1 MLGNNSLS
9 GELPL
14 WTGFPKAQLF
24 GLSNNDLDGV
34 LPDRWAFPE
43 LSQLQVC
50 LVAEHAPTSC
60 LLGTRLSM
68 LGTCD
73 GAWHCGGLDQLCSAL
88 CVNHSGMTP
97 SRKHRS
103 LQARSEPASHLHWCW
118 CSWRATA
125 LRAACQAPGWIICL
139 T

>member
-24 GLSNNDLDGV
+24 GLSNNSLDSV

-50 LVAEHAPTSC
+50 LKDCSGCPHK
-60 LLGTRLSM
+60 LL
-68 LGTCD
+68 
-73 GAWHCGGLDQLCSAL
+73 AWYMAHNAW
-88 CVNHSGMTP
+88 
-97 SRKHRS
+97 S
-103 LQARSEPASHLHWCW
+103 L
-118 CSWRATA
+118 
-125 LRAACQAPGWIICL
+125 
-139 T
+139 

>member
-50 LVAEHAPTSC
+50 PVLIVYP
-60 LLGTRLSM
+60 
-68 LGTCD
+68 
-73 GAWHCGGLDQLCSAL
+73 Q
-88 CVNHSGMTP
+88 
-97 SRKHRS
+97 
-103 LQARSEPASHLHWCW
+103 
-118 CSWRATA
+118 
-125 LRAACQAPGWIICL
+125 AACWEPG
-139 T
+139 